1 MTSDNDQTGG
11 NKTTDITYPLP
22 GQGRYSG
29 ISEAL
34 VEDAA
39 IDLMKGLG
47 WRFEDPLMIAP
58 DGPQKLRVSNTEVI
72 LQDLLEAAARRLNPG
87 IPEDALRAALKQVQI
102 TETPS
107 LIEENRRIHRLLVDG
122 IDVEYRR
129 PDGSIKGDK
138 VRLIDFDAPENN
150 DFMVTNQ
157 FTVVEGGHNR
167 RPDVVAFVNGMPL
180 VVIELKNAA
189 SENATIEDAFHQL
202 QTYKAQIPSLF
213 RTNAAVIT
221 SDGLLARIGSL
232 SAGEDRFMPWRTVT
246 GAADDFTPE
255 GPKEMDT
262 LLRGVMQPERLF
274 QLVRDFTVFG
284 DRGDGVFKIIAGYHQ
299 FHGARKALAS
309 TIDAVS
315 TDGDR
320 KIGVIWH
327 TQGSGKSFLM
337 AFFAGLLVRAPE
349 LKNPTILVV
358 TDRNDLDD
366 QLYGTFSLCRDLI
379 RQTPEQ
385 IEDRDDLR
393 QRLNRQSGG
402 VIFSTLQKFSPMAGE
417 ENFPMFS
424 DRRNI
429 IVIADEAHRSQYGF
443 NAKLDSSTGA
453 RRYGYA
459 HYLRQAL
466 PNASFAG
473 FTGTPI
479 EAADVNTPAVFGD
492 YVDIYDISR
501 AVEDKATVPIYYES
515 RLARVELE
523 QEKLPEID
531 AAVDAL
537 FDDETLSEQERAKA
551 SWSSVERLVGAAP
564 RLDKVAEDIVA
575 HFEDRIEA
583 MAGKGMIVCMSRAI
597 CVDLY
602 NRIASLRPEW
612 HSEDDKEGAIKVVMT
627 GSASDPLDW
636 QQHIGSKMRRDLL
649 AKRARDPSDPLKLV
663 IVRDMWLTG
672 FDAPSMHTM
681 YIDKPMRG
689 HGLMQAIA
697 RVNRVFKD
705 KPGGLVVDY
714 IGIGQNL
721 KKALQNYTA
730 TDRDQT
736 GIDEEEAVATL
747 QELVERCRDFFSGF
761 DYRAGIVGAPQERL
775 QALAGA
781 IEWTLAKQKARADAV
796 TDEKAKKAELN
807 YYADLIANL
816 SKAFALA
823 SASDCAQSVKEEVGF
838 FQAVRAA
845 LSKASPKTG
854 MSKRAKEFAI
864 GQLISEAIAD
874 ASIIDVLEAA
884 GVKTP
889 EISVL
894 SDDFL
899 AEIQSMEHKNL
910 ALEALRKLLA
920 GEIKARQQRNVVE
933 AKAFSERLEAA
944 VARYHANAITSLEM
958 IQELI
963 DMANDL
969 KASVQRGEDLGLGEE
984 ELAFYDA
991 LSQNQSAVEVLGN
1004 EELRKIAH
1012 VLVEQLQKNVTVD
1025 WHLKESARAKLRVLV
1040 RRILK
1045 KYGYPPDLA
1054 PVAINTVLS
1063 QAETLLQWNR

>member
-1 MTSDNDQTGG
+1 MSFTED
-11 NKTTDITYPLP
+11 
-22 GQGRYSG
+22 
-29 ISEAL
+29 L
-34 VEDAA
+34 VEQAA
-39 IDLMKGLG
+39 LAILQELG
-47 WRFEDPLMIAP
+47 WRYEEPLAIAP
-58 DGPQKLRVSNTEVI
+58 DGPNRLRTSNGEVVLACL
-72 LQDLLEAAARRLNPG
+72 LQEAAKRLNPH
-87 IPEDALRAALKQVQI
+87 IPEETLLSSLKQIQV

-107 LIEENRRIHRLLVDG
+107 LMEENRRIHRMLVDG

-138 VRLIDFDAPENN
+138 VRLIDFANISNN
-150 DFMVTNQ
+150 DLMVTNQ
-157 FTVVEGGHNR
+157 FTVVENGHNR
-167 RPDVVAFVNGMPL
+167 RPDVVAFINGLPV

-189 SENATIEDAFHQL
+189 SENATITDAFNQL
-202 QTYKAQIPSLF
+202 QTYKQQIPSLF
-213 RTNAAVIT
+213 RTNAALIT
-221 SDGLLARIGSL
+221 SDGLLARVGSL
-232 SAGEDRFMPWRTVT
+232 NADEDRFMPWRTVT
-246 GAADDFTPE
+246 GAQDDFTPE
-255 GPKEMDT
+255 GPKEMET
-262 LLRGVMQPERLF
+262 LLRGLF
-274 QLVRDFTVFG
+274 QPGNLLQLIHDFTVFG
-284 DRGDGVFKIIAGYHQ
+284 DKGDGVFKIVAAYHQ

-309 TIDAVS
+309 AIRA
-315 TDGDR
+315 TDEEGSR
-320 KIGVIWH
+320 KVGVVWH

-337 AFFAGLLVRAPE
+337 AFFAGLLVRSPE

-366 QLYGTFSLCRDLI
+366 QLFGTFSLCRDLI

-385 IEDRDDLR
+385 IQDRDDLR
-393 QRLNRQSGG
+393 EKLDRQSGG
-402 VIFSTLQKFSPMAGE
+402 VIFSTLQKFSPKADE
-417 ENFPMFS
+417 ESFPCLS
-424 DRRNI
+424 DRKNI

-443 NAKLDSSTGA
+443 DVKLNRDTGT

-479 EAADVNTPAVFGD
+479 EAADVSTPAVFGE
-492 YVDIYDISR
+492 YVDVYDISR

-523 QEKLPEID
+523 SEKLPEID

-537 FDDETLSEQERAKA
+537 FDDETLSEQEKAK
-551 SWSSVERLVGAAP
+551 SNWSSVERLVGAPP
-564 RLDKVAEDIVA
+564 RLEKVAKDIIE
-575 HFEDRIEA
+575 HFEDRLEA
-583 MAGKGMIVCMSRAI
+583 MAGKGMVVCMSRAI
-597 CVDLY
+597 CVSLY
-602 NRIASLRPEW
+602 DKIVSLRPGW
-612 HSEDDKEGAIKVVMT
+612 HSEDEKQGTVKVVMT

-649 AKRARDPSDPLKLV
+649 AKRARDPEDPLKLV

-730 TDRDQT
+730 TDRDKT
-736 GIDEEEAVATL
+736 GIDEEEAVAAL
-747 QELVERCRDFFSGF
+747 QELVERAQDFFSGF
-761 DYRAGIVGAPQERL
+761 NYQPGITGTPQERL

-781 IEWTLAKQKARADAV
+781 IEWALQKQKERADAV
-796 TDEKAKKAELN
+796 KDEKAKKAELN
-807 YYADLIANL
+807 RYADLVANL

-823 SASDCAQSVKEEVGF
+823 SASDYAQSVKEEVGF
-838 FQAVRAA
+838 FQAVKAA
-845 LSKASPKTG
+845 LSKSSPKTG
-854 MSKRAKEFAI
+854 MSKRDKDFAI

-884 GVKTP
+884 GMKSP

-894 SDDFL
+894 SEDFL
-899 AEIQSMEHKNL
+899 SEIQSMEHKNL
-910 ALEALRKLLA
+910 ALEALRKLLS
-920 GEIKARQQRNVVE
+920 GEIKARQKRNVVE

-963 DMANDL
+963 DMAKDL
-969 KASVQRGEDLGLGEE
+969 KASVERGDDLGLGEE

-991 LSQNQSAVEVLGN
+991 LAQNQSAIDVLGS

-1063 QAETLLQWNR
+1063 QAETLLHWNAAQ

>member
-1 MTSDNDQTGG
+1 MSQ
-11 NKTTDITYPLP
+11 DIIYT
-22 GQGRYSG
+22 QQENTYSG
-29 ISEAL
+29 FSEAV

-39 IDLMKGLG
+39 TAILQELG
-47 WRFEDPLMIAP
+47 WRYEDPLDIGP
-58 DGPQKLRVSNTEVI
+58 DGPRRLRKAYGEVV
-72 LQDLLEAAARRLNPG
+72 LFDLLEDAARRFNPDL
-87 IPEDALRAALKQVQI
+87 PEEALKSALKQVQL

-107 LIEENRRIHRLLVDG
+107 LVEENRRIHRLLVDG

-129 PDGSIKGDK
+129 PDGTIKGDK
-138 VRLIDFDAPENN
+138 VHLIDFDTVANN
-150 DFMVTNQ
+150 DLMVTRQ

-167 RPDVVAFVNGMPL
+167 RPDMVAFVNGLPL

-189 SENATIEDAFHQL
+189 SANATIEDAFNQL
-202 QTYKAQIPSLF
+202 QTYKQQIPSLF
-213 RTNAAVIT
+213 RTNAALIT

-232 SAGEDRFMPWRTVT
+232 TAGEDRFMPWRTVT
-246 GAADDFTPE
+246 GAQDDFTPE
-255 GPKEMDT
+255 GPKEMET
-262 LLRGVMQPERLF
+262 LLRGVLQPERLL
-274 QLVRDFTVFG
+274 QLLRDFTVFG
-284 DRGDGVFKIIAGYHQ
+284 DKGDGIFKIIGGYHQ
-299 FHGARKALAS
+299 FHGARKALSSA
-309 TIDAVS
+309 IDAVS
-315 TDGDR
+315 QDGDR
-320 KIGVIWH
+320 KVGVIWH

-349 LKNPTILVV
+349 LENPTILVV

-385 IEDRDDLR
+385 IEDREDLR
-393 QRLNRQSGG
+393 QKLDRQSGG
-402 VIFSTLQKFSPMAGE
+402 VIFSTLQKFSPKEGE
-417 ENFPMFS
+417 ENFPMLS

-443 NAKLDSSTGA
+443 DAKLDGTTGA

-479 EAADVNTPAVFGD
+479 EAADVNTPAVFGE

-501 AVEDKATVPIYYES
+501 AVQDKATVPIYYES

-537 FDDETLSEQERAKA
+537 FDDETLSEQEKAKA
-551 SWSSVERLVGAAP
+551 SWTSVERLVGAPP
-564 RLDKVAEDIVA
+564 RLEKVAQDIVS
-575 HFEDRIEA
+575 HFANRLEG
-583 MAGKGMIVCMSRAI
+583 MAGEGKGMIVCMSRAI

-602 NRIASLRPEW
+602 NRIVALRPEW
-612 HSEDDKEGAIKVVMT
+612 HSEDDKQGVVKIVMT
-627 GSASDPLDW
+627 GSASDPLEW

-649 AKRARDPSDPLKLV
+649 AKRARDPEDPLKLV

-705 KPGGLVVDY
+705 KPGGLIVDY

-730 TDRDQT
+730 SDRGQT
-736 GIDEEEAVATL
+736 GIDEEEAVAAL
-747 QELVERCRDFFSGF
+747 QELVERCRDFFSGY
-761 DYRAGIVGAPQERL
+761 DYRPGVEGSAQERL
-775 QALAGA
+775 QALVGA
-781 IEWTLAKQKARADAV
+781 IEWALEKQKAAADQAV
-796 TDEKAKKAELN
+796 DETSKKSALS

-823 SASDCAQSVKEEVGF
+823 AASQTAQSVKEEVGF
-838 FQAVRAA
+838 FQAVQAA
-845 LSKASPKTG
+845 LSKTSPKDG
-854 MSKRAKEFAI
+854 ISRREKEFAV
-864 GQLISEAIAD
+864 GQLISDAIAD
-874 ASIIDVLEAA
+874 ANIIDVLAAA
-884 GVKTP
+884 GMKTP

-894 SDDFL
+894 SEEFL
-899 AEIQSMEHKNL
+899 AEIQSMKHKNL
-910 ALEALRKLLA
+910 ALEALKKLLA
-920 GEIKARQQRNVVE
+920 GEITARSKRNVVE
-933 AKAFSERLEAA
+933 AKAFSERLQEA

-963 DMANDL
+963 DMARDL
-969 KASVQRGEDLGLGEE
+969 KRSVERGDDLGLSQE

-991 LSQNQSAVEVLGN
+991 LAQNQSAVEMMGN

-1012 VLVEQLQKNVTVD
+1012 VLVEQLQQNVTVD
-1025 WHLKESARAKLRVLV
+1025 WHLKESARAKLRIDGHWSEIGRIAVLFQ
-1040 RRILK
+1040 
-1045 KYGYPPDLA
+1045 
-1054 PVAINTVLS
+1054 NTS
-1063 QAETLLQWNR
+1063 DQ

>member
-1 MTSDNDQTGG
+1 MSFTED
-11 NKTTDITYPLP
+11 
-22 GQGRYSG
+22 
-29 ISEAL
+29 L
-34 VEDAA
+34 VEQVALSILQD
-39 IDLMKGLG
+39 LG
-47 WRFEDPLMIAP
+47 WRYEDSISIAP
-58 DGPQKLRVSNTEVI
+58 DGPNKRRVSNGDVV
-72 LQDLLEAAARRLNPG
+72 LGGLLEDAARRLNPD
-87 IPEDALRAALKQVQI
+87 IPDEALQNALRQVQI
-102 TETPS
+102 SETPS

-138 VRLIDFDAPENN
+138 VRLIDLANSANN

-157 FTVVEGGHNR
+157 FTVVEGGYNR
-167 RPDVVAFVNGMPL
+167 RPDVVAFVNGLPL

-189 SENATIEDAFHQL
+189 SENASITDAYHQL
-202 QTYKAQIPSLF
+202 QTYKSQIPSLF
-213 RTNAAVIT
+213 RANAALIT

-246 GAADDFTPE
+246 GAQDDFTPE

-262 LLRGVMQPERLF
+262 LLRGGLQPERLL

-284 DRGDGVFKIIAGYHQ
+284 DKGDGVFKIIGGYHQ

-309 TIDAVS
+309 AIDAVS
-315 TDGDR
+315 MDGDR
-320 KIGVIWH
+320 KVGVIWH

-349 LKNPTILVV
+349 LQNPTILVV

-385 IEDRDDLR
+385 IEDREDLR
-393 QRLNRQSGG
+393 QKLDRQSGG

-417 ENFPMFS
+417 EDFPKLS
-424 DRRNI
+424 ERRNI

-443 NAKLDSSTGA
+443 DAKLNTATGA

-479 EAADVNTPAVFGD
+479 EATDVNTPAVFGE

-501 AVEDKATVPIYYES
+501 AVEDKATVPIFYES

-523 QEKLPEID
+523 QDKLPEID

-537 FDDETLSEQERAKA
+537 FDDETLLEQEKAK
-551 SWSSVERLVGAAP
+551 SNWSSVERLVGAPP
-564 RLDKVAEDIVA
+564 RLEKVAQDIVK
-575 HFEDRIEA
+575 HFEDRVEG

-602 NRIASLRPEW
+602 DRITALRPGW
-612 HSEDDKEGAIKVVMT
+612 HSDDDKEGAVKIVMT

-636 QQHIGSKMRRDLL
+636 QPHIGSKARRDLL
-649 AKRARDPSDPLKLV
+649 AKRARDPDDPLRLV

-747 QELVERCRDFFSGF
+747 QELVERCQDFFCGF
-761 DYRAGIVGAPQERL
+761 NYQAGIEGEPQERL

-781 IEWTLAKQKARADAV
+781 IEWALEKQKACSDKA
-796 TDEKAKKAELN
+796 TDDKEKKVELN
-807 YYADLIANL
+807 YYADLVANL

-823 SASDCAQSVKEEVGF
+823 SASDYAQRVKEEVGF

-845 LSKASPKTG
+845 LSKSSPKTA
-854 MSKRAKEFAI
+854 MSKREKEFAI
-864 GQLISEAIAD
+864 GQLISDAIAD
-874 ASIIDVLEAA
+874 ASIIDVLAAA
-884 GVKTP
+884 GIKTP

-894 SDDFL
+894 SEEFL
-899 AEIQSMEHKNL
+899 AEIQNMEHKNL
-910 ALEALRKLLA
+910 ALEALKKLLS

-933 AKAFSERLEAA
+933 AKAFSERLQAA

-963 DMANDL
+963 DMAKDM
-969 KASVQRGEDLGLGEE
+969 KASADRGDDLGLNEE

-991 LSQNQSAVEVLGN
+991 LAQNQSALEVLGN
-1004 EELRKIAH
+1004 DELRQIAH

-1025 WHLKESARAKLRVLV
+1025 WQRKESARAKLRVLV

-1054 PVAINTVLS
+1054 PAAISLVLS
-1063 QAETLLQWNR
+1063 QAETLLSWQAPQ

>member
-1 MTSDNDQTGG
+1 MSINED
-11 NKTTDITYPLP
+11 
-22 GQGRYSG
+22 
-29 ISEAL
+29 L
-34 VEDAA
+34 VEQATLGILRD
-39 IDLMKGLG
+39 IG
-47 WRFEDPLMIAP
+47 WRYEDPVSIAP
-58 DGPQKLRVSNTEVI
+58 DGPNKQRVSNADMVLSGI
-72 LQDLLEAAARRLNPG
+72 LEEAARRLNPV
-87 IPEDALRAALKQVQI
+87 IPEEALQNALRQIQV

-138 VRLIDFDAPENN
+138 VRLIDFSNPASN
-150 DFMVTNQ
+150 DLMVTNQ
-157 FTVVEGGHNR
+157 FTVVESGHNR
-167 RPDVVAFVNGMPL
+167 RPDVVAFVNGLPL

-189 SENATIEDAFHQL
+189 SENATIGDAFNQL

-213 RTNAAVIT
+213 RTNAALIT
-221 SDGLLARIGSL
+221 SDGLQARIGSL

-246 GAADDFTPE
+246 GARGDFTPE
-255 GPKEMDT
+255 GPKEMET
-262 LLRGVMQPERLF
+262 LIRGVMQPERLL

-284 DRGDGVFKIIAGYHQ
+284 DKGDGLFKIIAGYHQ

-309 TIDAVS
+309 AVEAIS
-315 TDGDR
+315 EEGDR
-320 KIGVIWH
+320 KVGVIWH

-337 AFFAGLLVRAPE
+337 AFFAGLLARAPE
-349 LKNPTILVV
+349 LKNPTVLVV

-366 QLYGTFSLCRDLI
+366 QLFGTFSLCRDLI

-385 IEDRDDLR
+385 VADRDDLR
-393 QRLNRQSGG
+393 EKLDRQSGG
-402 VIFSTLQKFSPMAGE
+402 VIFSTLQKFSPMPGE
-417 ENFPMFS
+417 EEFPKLS

-443 NAKLDSSTGA
+443 DAKLDHSTGA

-466 PNASFAG
+466 PKASFAG

-479 EAADVNTPAVFGD
+479 EAADVNTPAVFGE

-537 FDDETLSEQERAKA
+537 FDDETISEQEKAK
-551 SWSSVERLVGAAP
+551 SNWSSVERLVGAPP
-564 RLDKVAEDIVA
+564 RLDKIAQDIVS
-575 HFEDRIEA
+575 HFEDRMEA
-583 MAGKGMIVCMSRAI
+583 MDGKGMIVCMSRAI

-602 NRIASLRPEW
+602 GRITALRPDW

-627 GSASDPLDW
+627 GSASDLLDW
-636 QQHIGSKMRRDLL
+636 QQHIGSKSRRDLL
-649 AKRARDPSDPLKLV
+649 AKRARDSEDPLKLV

-721 KKALQNYTA
+721 KNALQSYTA

-747 QELVERCRDFFSGF
+747 QELVERCQDFFSGF
-761 DYRAGIVGAPQERL
+761 DYRLGIEGKPQERL

-781 IEWTLAKQKARADAV
+781 IEWALEKQKARADQAS
-796 TDEKAKKAELN
+796 DEKVKKAELN
-807 YYADLIANL
+807 YYADLVANL

-823 SASDCAQSVKEEVGF
+823 SASDYAQSVKEEVGF

-845 LSKASPKTG
+845 LAKSSPNTG
-854 MSKRAKEFAI
+854 MNKRQKEFAI
-864 GQLISEAIAD
+864 GQLISDAIAD
-874 ASIIDVLEAA
+874 ASIIDVLAA
-884 GVKTP
+884 VGLKTP
-889 EISVL
+889 EFSVL
-894 SDDFL
+894 SEEFL
-899 AEIQSMEHKNL
+899 AEIQTMAHKNL

-933 AKAFSERLEAA
+933 AKAFSERLQEA

-963 DMANDL
+963 DMAKDL
-969 KASVQRGEDLGLGEE
+969 NASAQRGDDLGLDEE

-991 LSQNQSAVEVLGN
+991 LAQNQSAMDVLGN
-1004 EELRKIAH
+1004 DELRKIAN

-1025 WHLKESARAKLRVLV
+1025 WQRKESARAKLRVLV

-1054 PVAINTVLS
+1054 PAAINLVLS
-1063 QAETLLQWNR
+1063 QAEALLRWKAPL

>member
-1 MTSDNDQTGG
+1 MSINED
-11 NKTTDITYPLP
+11 
-22 GQGRYSG
+22 
-29 ISEAL
+29 L
-34 VEDAA
+34 VEQVVLA
-39 IDLMKGLG
+39 LMQELG
-47 WRFEDPLMIAP
+47 WRYEDPLAIAP
-58 DGPQKLRVSNTEVI
+58 DGPQKRRGAYGEVVLGG
-72 LQDLLEAAARRLNPG
+72 LQKDAARRLNPD
-87 IPEDALRAALKQVQI
+87 IPEEALQSALRQVQVS
-102 TETPS
+102 ETPS

-138 VRLIDFDAPENN
+138 VRLLDFVDPANN
-150 DFMVTNQ
+150 DLMVTNQ
-157 FTVVEGGHNR
+157 FTVVESGHNR
-167 RPDVVAFVNGMPL
+167 RPDVVAFVNGLPL

-189 SENATIEDAFHQL
+189 SENATIEDAYNQL
-202 QTYKAQIPSLF
+202 QTYKQQIPSLF
-213 RTNAAVIT
+213 RTNAALIT

-246 GAADDFTPE
+246 GAQDDFTPE
-255 GPKEMDT
+255 GPKEMET
-262 LLRGVMQPERLF
+262 LLRGVMEPERLL

-284 DRGDGVFKIIAGYHQ
+284 DKGDGVFKIIGGYHQ
-299 FHGARKALAS
+299 FHGARKALTSA
-309 TIDAVS
+309 IDAVS

-320 KIGVIWH
+320 KVGVIWH

-349 LKNPTILVV
+349 LQNPTILIV

-385 IEDRDDLR
+385 IEDREDLR
-393 QRLNRQSGG
+393 QKLNRQSGG
-402 VIFSTLQKFSPMAGE
+402 VVFSTLQKFSPIAGE
-417 ENFPMFS
+417 EDFPMLS
-424 DRRNI
+424 ERRNV
-429 IVIADEAHRSQYGF
+429 IVLADEAHRSQYGF
-443 NAKLDSSTGA
+443 DVKLDRTTGA

-479 EAADVNTPAVFGD
+479 EAADVNTPAVFGE
-492 YVDIYDISR
+492 YVDVYDISR

-537 FDDETLSEQERAKA
+537 FDDETLSEQEKAK
-551 SWSSVERLVGAAP
+551 SNWSSVERLVGAPP
-564 RLDKVAEDIVA
+564 RLEKVAQDIVT
-575 HFEDRIEA
+575 HFEDRMEA

-602 NRIASLRPEW
+602 SQITALRPEW
-612 HSEDDKEGAIKVVMT
+612 HSDDDKEGVVKVIMT
-627 GSASDPLDW
+627 GSASDPLVW
-636 QQHIGSKMRRDLL
+636 QQHIGSKMRRDML
-649 AKRARDPSDPLKLV
+649 AKRARAPDDPLKLV

-721 KKALQNYTA
+721 KTALQNYTA

-747 QELVERCRDFFSGF
+747 QELVERCQNFFSGF
-761 DYRAGIVGAPQERL
+761 NYQPGITGVPQERL
-775 QALAGA
+775 KALAGA
-781 IEWTLAKQKARADAV
+781 IEWALMKQKSRADKA
-796 TDEKAKKAELN
+796 TDDKAKKVELN
-807 YYADLIANL
+807 YYADLVTNL

-823 SASDCAQSVKEEVGF
+823 SASDYAQSIKEEVGF

-845 LSKASPKTG
+845 LSKSSPKTG
-854 MSKRAKEFAI
+854 ISKRDKEFAI
-864 GQLISEAIAD
+864 GQLISDAIAD
-874 ASIIDVLEAA
+874 ASIIDVLAAA
-884 GVKTP
+884 GMKTP

-894 SDDFL
+894 SEEFL
-899 AEIQSMEHKNL
+899 AEIQDMEHKNL

-920 GEIKARQQRNVVE
+920 GEIKARGQRNVVE

-963 DMANDL
+963 DMAKDL
-969 KASVQRGEDLGLGEE
+969 KVSVQRGDDLGLGEE

-991 LSQNQSAVEVLGN
+991 LAQNQSAVEMMGN
-1004 EELRKIAH
+1004 EDLRKIAH

-1063 QAETLLQWNR
+1063 QAETLLRWQN

>member
-1 MTSDNDQTGG
+1 MSFTED
-11 NKTTDITYPLP
+11 
-22 GQGRYSG
+22 
-29 ISEAL
+29 L
-34 VEDAA
+34 VEQVALG
-39 IDLMKGLG
+39 ILQELG
-47 WRFEDPLMIAP
+47 WRYEDPVSIAP
-58 DGPQKLRVSNTEVI
+58 DGPRSRRVSHGDVV
-72 LQDLLEAAARRLNPG
+72 LPGLLEEAAKRLNPG
-87 IPEDALRAALKQVQI
+87 IPEEVLHAALKQVQI
-102 TETPS
+102 SETPS

-138 VRLIDFDAPENN
+138 VRLIDFATPANN

-157 FTVVEGGHNR
+157 FTVVEAGHNR
-167 RPDVVAFVNGMPL
+167 RPDVVAFVNGLPL
-180 VVIELKNAA
+180 VVIELKNPA
-189 SENATIEDAFHQL
+189 SETATIEDAFNQL
-202 QTYKAQIPSLF
+202 QTYKAQIPALF
-213 RTNAAVIT
+213 RTNAALIT
-221 SDGLLARIGSL
+221 SDGLFARVGSL
-232 SAGEDRFMPWRTVT
+232 SARADRFMPWRTVT
-246 GAADDFTPE
+246 GAPGDFTPE
-255 GPKEMDT
+255 GPREMDT
-262 LLRGVMQPERLF
+262 LLRGILQPEHLL
-274 QLVRDFTVFG
+274 QVMRDFTVFG
-284 DRGDGVFKIIAGYHQ
+284 DQGDGVFKILGGYHQ
-299 FHGARKALAS
+299 FHGARKALLRA
-309 TIDAVS
+309 IDAVKVG
-315 TDGDR
+315 GDR
-320 KIGVIWH
+320 KVGVIWH

-349 LKNPTILVV
+349 LQNPTILVV

-366 QLYGTFSLCRDLI
+366 QLYSTFSLCRDLI

-385 IEDRDDLR
+385 IEDREALR
-393 QRLNRQSGG
+393 QKLDRRSGG
-402 VIFSTLQKFSPMAGE
+402 VIFSTLQKFSPIFAE
-417 ENFPMFS
+417 ADFPMLS

-443 NAKLDSSTGA
+443 NSKLDYKTGE

-479 EAADVNTPAVFGD
+479 ESADTNTPAVFGKYID
-492 YVDIYDISR
+492 VYDISR
-501 AVEDKATVPIYYES
+501 AVEDKATVPIFYES

-537 FDDETLSEQERAKA
+537 FDDETLLEKEKVKSE
-551 SWSSVERLVGAAP
+551 WSRVERLVGAPP
-564 RLDKVAEDIVA
+564 RLEKVAQDLVT
-575 HFEDRIEA
+575 HFEARVEA
-583 MAGKGMIVCMSRAI
+583 LAGKGMIVCMSRAI

-602 NRIASLRPEW
+602 NRITQLRPEW
-612 HSEDDKEGAIKVVMT
+612 HSEDDKEGVVKVVMT
-627 GSASDPLDW
+627 GSASDPLEW
-636 QQHIGSKMRRDLL
+636 QQHIGTKMRRDFL
-649 AKRARDPSDPLKLV
+649 AKRARDPDDPLKLV

-721 KKALQNYTA
+721 KKALQDYAA
-730 TDRDQT
+730 TDRSQT
-736 GIDEEEAVATL
+736 AIDEEEAVATL
-747 QELVERCRDFFSGF
+747 QELVERCQDFFEGY
-761 DYRAGIVGAPQERL
+761 DYRAGIEGTPHECL

-781 IEWTLAKQKARADAV
+781 IDLVLRKQKAQADKV
-796 TDEKAKKAELN
+796 RDEKAKKAELN
-807 YYADLIANL
+807 YYADLVANL

-823 SASDCAQSVKEEVGF
+823 SASGYAQSIKEEVGF

-845 LSKASPKTG
+845 LSKPSAKTG
-854 MSKRAKEFAI
+854 LSLREKEFAI
-864 GQLISEAIAD
+864 GQLISDAIAD
-874 ASIIDVLEAA
+874 ASIIDILAAA
-884 GVKTP
+884 GMKTP

-894 SDDFL
+894 SDEFL
-899 AEIQSMEHKNL
+899 AEIQGMEHKNL
-910 ALEALRKLLA
+910 ALEALKKLLS
-920 GEIKARQQRNVVE
+920 GEIKARGQRNVVE

-963 DMANDL
+963 DMAKEL
-969 KASVQRGEDLGLGEE
+969 QASVHRGDDLGLSQE

-991 LSQNQSAVEVLGN
+991 LSQNQSAVEALGN

-1012 VLVEQLQKNVTVD
+1012 VLVEQLQQNVTVD
-1025 WHLKESARAKLRVLV
+1025 WHLKEAARARMRVLV

-1045 KYGYPPDLA
+1045 KFGYPPDLA
-1054 PVAINTVLS
+1054 PVAITTVLS
-1063 QAETLLQWNR
+1063 QAEALLKWNSQ

>member
-1 MTSDNDQTGG
+1 MVRGG
-11 NKTTDITYPLP
+11 RLSFNED
-22 GQGRYSG
+22 
-29 ISEAL
+29 L
-34 VEDAA
+34 VEQAA
-39 IDLMKGLG
+39 LSILRGLG
-47 WRFEDPLMIAP
+47 WRYEDPVSIAP
-58 DGPQKLRVSNTEVI
+58 DGPDSRRVSNTVT
-72 LQDLLEAAARRLNPG
+72 LLSGLLEEAARRLNPG
-87 IPEDALRAALKQVQI
+87 IPNDALQTALKQVQI
-102 TETPS
+102 TEVPS
-107 LIEENRRIHRLLVDG
+107 LIEENRRIHKLLVDG

-138 VRLIDFDAPENN
+138 VRLVDFANPANN

-167 RPDVVAFVNGMPL
+167 RPDVVAFVNGLPM

-189 SENATIEDAFHQL
+189 SQNATIEGAYNQL

-213 RTNAAVIT
+213 RTNAALIT
-221 SDGLLARIGSL
+221 SDGLFARVGSL

-246 GAADDFTPE
+246 GARDDFTPE
-255 GPKEMDT
+255 GPKEMET
-262 LLRGVMQPERLF
+262 LLRGLMQPENLL

-284 DRGDGVFKIIAGYHQ
+284 DKGDGVFKIIGGYHQ

-309 TIDAVS
+309 AVHAVAV
-315 TDGDR
+315 DGDR
-320 KIGVIWH
+320 KVGVIWH

-337 AFFAGLLVRAPE
+337 AFLAGLLVRSPE
-349 LKNPTILVV
+349 LQNPTILVV

-366 QLYGTFSLCRDLI
+366 QLYGTFSMCRDLI

-393 QRLNRQSGG
+393 LKLDRKSGG
-402 VIFSTLQKFSPMAGE
+402 VLFSTLQKFSPMAGE
-417 ENFPMFS
+417 EDFPMLS

-443 NAKLDSSTGA
+443 DAKLDRATGA

-479 EAADVNTPAVFGD
+479 EAADVNTPAVFGG
-492 YVDIYDISR
+492 YVDVYDISR

-537 FDDETLSEQERAKA
+537 FDDETLSEREKAKS
-551 SWSSVERLVGAAP
+551 SWSSVERLVGAP
-564 RLDKVAEDIVA
+564 QRLEKVSEDIVT
-575 HFEDRIEA
+575 HFEHRLEA

-602 NRIASLRPEW
+602 SRIVALRPDW
-612 HSEDDKEGAIKVVMT
+612 HSEDDKEGVVKVVMT
-627 GSASDPLDW
+627 GSASDPVEW

-649 AKRARDPSDPLKLV
+649 AKRARDPDDPLKLV

-681 YIDKPMRG
+681 YVDKPMRG

-747 QELVERCRDFFSGF
+747 QELVERCQDFYAGF
-761 DYRAGIVGAPQERL
+761 DYRAGIEGAPQERL

-781 IEWTLAKQKARADAV
+781 IEWALERQKGRADKAS
-796 TDEKAKKAELN
+796 DEKAKKAELN
-807 YYADLIANL
+807 YYADLVANL

-823 SASDCAQSVKEEVGF
+823 SASDYAQTSKEEIGF

-845 LSKASPKTG
+845 LSKTSPKTG
-854 MSKRAKEFAI
+854 TSTREKEFAI
-864 GQLISEAIAD
+864 GQLLSDAIAD
-874 ASIIDVLEAA
+874 ASIIDVLAAA
-884 GVKTP
+884 GLKSP

-894 SDDFL
+894 SEEFL
-899 AEIQSMEHKNL
+899 AEIQNMEQKNL
-910 ALEALRKLLA
+910 ALDALRKLLA

-963 DMANDL
+963 DMAKDL
-969 KASVQRGEDLGLGEE
+969 KASIQRGDDLGLGEE

-991 LSQNQSAVEVLGN
+991 LAQNQSAVEVLGD

-1054 PVAINTVLS
+1054 PVAINTVLG
-1063 QAETLLQWNR
+1063 QAEALLRWNAAN

>member
-1 MTSDNDQTGG
+1 MS
-11 NKTTDITYPLP
+11 
-22 GQGRYSG
+22 
-29 ISEAL
+29 ISEDV
-34 VEDAA
+34 VEQAVLS
-39 IDLMKGLG
+39 ILQELG
-47 WRFEDPLMIAP
+47 WRYADPVDISP
-58 DGPQKLRVSNTEVI
+58 DGRNKLRTSNGEVV
-72 LQDLLEAAARRLNPG
+72 LLELLSEAAHRLNPN
-87 IPEDALRAALKQVQI
+87 IPDEALQAAIKQVQLS
-102 TETPS
+102 ETPS

-138 VRLIDFDAPENN
+138 VRLIDFANPTNN
-150 DFMVTNQ
+150 DLMVTNQ
-157 FTVVEGGHNR
+157 FIVVESGHNR
-167 RPDVVAFVNGMPL
+167 RPDVVAFVNGLPL

-189 SENATIEDAFHQL
+189 SENATIEDAYNQL
-202 QTYKAQIPSLF
+202 QTYKKQIPSLF
-213 RTNAAVIT
+213 RTNAALIT
-221 SDGLLARIGSL
+221 SDGLLARVGSL

-246 GAADDFTPE
+246 GAQDDFTPE
-255 GPKEMDT
+255 GPKEMET
-262 LLRGVMQPERLF
+262 LIRGLMQPDRLL
-274 QLVRDFTVFG
+274 QLIRDFTVFG
-284 DRGDGVFKIIAGYHQ
+284 DKGDGVFKIIAGYHQ
-299 FHGARKALAS
+299 FHGARKALVSAV
-309 TIDAVS
+309 DAVS
-315 TDGDR
+315 ADGDR
-320 KIGVIWH
+320 KVGVIWH

-349 LKNPTILVV
+349 LQNPTILVV

-366 QLYGTFSLCRDLI
+366 QLYGTFSLCRDLV

-385 IEDRDDLR
+385 IEDREDLR
-393 QRLNRQSGG
+393 EKLDRQSGG
-402 VIFSTLQKFSPMAGE
+402 VIFSTLQKFSPVGDE
-417 ENFPMFS
+417 EDFPMLS

-443 NAKLDSSTGA
+443 DAKLDRSTGA

-479 EAADVNTPAVFGD
+479 EAADVNTPAVFGQ
-492 YVDIYDISR
+492 YVDVYDISR

-523 QEKLPEID
+523 QDKLPEID
-531 AAVDAL
+531 AAVDEL
-537 FDDETLSEQERAKA
+537 FDDETLSEREKAKS
-551 SWSSVERLVGAAP
+551 SWSSVERLVGAP
-564 RLDKVAEDIVA
+564 KRLDKVAQDIVT
-575 HFEDRIEA
+575 HFEDRLEA
-583 MAGKGMIVCMSRAI
+583 MAGKGMIVGMSRAI

-602 NRIASLRPEW
+602 SHITALRPNW
-612 HSEDDKEGAIKVVMT
+612 HSEDDKEGAVKVVMT

-649 AKRARDPSDPLKLV
+649 AKRARDPNDPLKLV

-681 YIDKPMRG
+681 YIDKPM
-689 HGLMQAIA
+689 
-697 RVNRVFKD
+697 
-705 KPGGLVVDY
+705 
-714 IGIGQNL
+714 
-721 KKALQNYTA
+721 LQNYTA

-736 GIDEEEAVATL
+736 GIDEEEAVAAL
-747 QELVERCRDFFSGF
+747 QELVERCQDFFAGF
-761 DYRAGIVGAPQERL
+761 DYRTGIEGEPKERL
-775 QALAGA
+775 QTLAGA
-781 IEWTLAKQKARADAV
+781 IEWALERQKARADN
-796 TDEKAKKAELN
+796 TSDEKAKKAELN
-807 YYADLIANL
+807 YYADLVANL

-823 SASDCAQSVKEEVGF
+823 SASDYAQSVKEEVGF

-845 LSKASPKTG
+845 LSKSSPKTG
-854 MSKRAKEFAI
+854 MSKRDKEFAI
-864 GQLISEAIAD
+864 GQLISDAIAD
-874 ASIIDVLEAA
+874 ASIVDVLAAA
-884 GVKTP
+884 GMRTP

-894 SDDFL
+894 SEEFL

-910 ALEALRKLLA
+910 ALEALKKLLA
-920 GEIKARQQRNVVE
+920 GEIRAREHKNVVE

-963 DMANDL
+963 DMAKDL
-969 KASVQRGEDLGLGEE
+969 QASVRRGDDLGLAEE

-991 LSQNQSAVEVLGN
+991 LSQNQSAVDVLGN

-1054 PVAINTVLS
+1054 PVAISTVLS
-1063 QAETLLQWNR
+1063 QAETLLKWGSNPNRTRDGDAIIQR

>member
-1 MTSDNDQTGG
+1 MSFTED
-11 NKTTDITYPLP
+11 
-22 GQGRYSG
+22 
-29 ISEAL
+29 L
-34 VEDAA
+34 VEQAA
-39 IDLMKGLG
+39 LTILQDLG
-47 WRFEDPLMIAP
+47 WRYEDPVSIAP
-58 DGPQKLRVSNTEVI
+58 DGPERRRVSNGDVVLPGPLE
-72 LQDLLEAAARRLNPG
+72 EAAKRLNPG
-87 IPEDALRAALKQVQI
+87 IPEEALQAALKQLQI

-138 VRLIDFDAPENN
+138 VRLIDFANPANN
-150 DFMVTNQ
+150 DLMVTNQ
-157 FTVVEGGHNR
+157 FTVVESGINR
-167 RPDVVAFVNGMPL
+167 RPDVVAFVNGLPL

-189 SENATIEDAFHQL
+189 SENATIEDAFNQL

-213 RTNAAVIT
+213 RTNAALIT
-221 SDGLLARIGSL
+221 SDGLLARVGSL
-232 SAGEDRFMPWRTVT
+232 SADEDRFMPWRSVT
-246 GAADDFTPE
+246 GARDDFTPK
-255 GPKEMDT
+255 GPNEMDT
-262 LLRGVMQPERLF
+262 LIRGLLLPENLL

-284 DRGDGVFKIIAGYHQ
+284 DKGDGIFKIIAGYHQ
-299 FHGARKALAS
+299 FHGARKALVSAV
-309 TIDAVS
+309 DAIGEG
-315 TDGDR
+315 GDR
-320 KIGVIWH
+320 KVGVIWH

-337 AFFAGLLVRAPE
+337 AFFAGLLVRSPE
-349 LKNPTILVV
+349 LRNPTILVV
-358 TDRNDLDD
+358 TDRNDLDE
-366 QLYGTFSLCRDLI
+366 QLYGTFALCRDLI

-385 IEDRDDLR
+385 IEDREDLR
-393 QRLNRQSGG
+393 QKLDRQSGG
-402 VIFSTLQKFSPMAGE
+402 VIFSTLQKFSTLAGE
-417 ENFPMFS
+417 EDFPMLS

-443 NAKLDSSTGA
+443 NAKLDRRTGE

-479 EAADVNTPAVFGD
+479 EAADVNTPAVFGE
-492 YVDIYDISR
+492 YVDVYDISR

-537 FDDETLSEQERAKA
+537 FDDETLSEQEKAK
-551 SWSSVERLVGAAP
+551 SNWSSVERLVGAPP
-564 RLDKVAEDIVA
+564 RLEKVAQDIVS
-575 HFEDRIEA
+575 HFEDRLEA
-583 MAGKGMIVCMSRAI
+583 IAGKGMIVCMSRAI
-597 CVDLY
+597 CVDMYSRLVE
-602 NRIASLRPEW
+602 LRPDW
-612 HSEDDKEGAIKVVMT
+612 HSEDDKHGAIKVVMT
-627 GSASDPLDW
+627 GSASDPLEW

-649 AKRARDPSDPLKLV
+649 AKRARDPEDPLKLV

-681 YIDKPMRG
+681 YVDKPMRG

-721 KKALQNYTA
+721 KKALQNYTS

-747 QELVERCRDFFSGF
+747 QELVERCQSFFSGHNYCLGM
-761 DYRAGIVGAPQERL
+761 DGTPQERL

-781 IEWTLAKQKARADAV
+781 IEWTLDKQKAQADKAG
-796 TDEKAKKAELN
+796 DEKTKKTELI
-807 YYADLIANL
+807 YYANLVANL
-816 SKAFALA
+816 SKSFALA
-823 SASDCAQSVKEEVGF
+823 SASDYAQSVKEEVGF

-845 LSKASPKTG
+845 LSKTSPKVG
-854 MSKRAKEFAI
+854 LSKREKEFAI
-864 GQLISEAIAD
+864 GQLISDAIAD
-874 ASIIDVLEAA
+874 ASIIDVLAAA
-884 GVKTP
+884 GMKAP
-889 EISVL
+889 EVSVL
-894 SDDFL
+894 SEEFL
-899 AEIQSMEHKNL
+899 AEIQNMEHKNL

-963 DMANDL
+963 DMAKDL
-969 KASVQRGEDLGLGEE
+969 QASVQRGDDLGLGEE

-991 LSQNQSAVEVLGN
+991 LSENQSAVEMLGN
-1004 EELRKIAH
+1004 DELRKIAH

-1025 WHLKESARAKLRVLV
+1025 WHLKESARAKLRILV

-1063 QAETLLQWNR
+1063 QAETLLRWSK

>member
-1 MTSDNDQTGG
+1 MSFTED
-11 NKTTDITYPLP
+11 
-22 GQGRYSG
+22 
-29 ISEAL
+29 L
-34 VEDAA
+34 VEQVALGTLQE
-39 IDLMKGLG
+39 IG
-47 WRFEDPLMIAP
+47 WRYEDQVLIAP
-58 DGPQKLRVSNTEVI
+58 DGPEKRRVSNGDVV
-72 LQDLLEAAARRLNPG
+72 LDGLLEEAARRLNPG
-87 IPEDALRAALKQVQI
+87 IPDEALENALRQVQI
-102 TETPS
+102 NETPS

-138 VRLIDFDAPENN
+138 VRLIDFANSANN

-157 FTVVEGGHNR
+157 FTVVESGHNR
-167 RPDVVAFVNGMPL
+167 RPDVVAFVNGLPL

-189 SENATIEDAFHQL
+189 SENATIEDAFNQL

-213 RTNAAVIT
+213 RTNAALIT
-221 SDGLLARIGSL
+221 SDGLMARIGSL

-246 GAADDFTPE
+246 GSKDDFTPE

-262 LLRGVMQPERLF
+262 LLRGVMQPKRLL

-284 DRGDGVFKIIAGYHQ
+284 DKGEGIFKIIGGYHQ

-309 TIDAVS
+309 AVDAVS
-315 TDGDR
+315 AEGDR

-337 AFFAGLLVRAPE
+337 AFFAGLLVRAPA
-349 LKNPTILVV
+349 LQNPTILVV

-366 QLYGTFSLCRDLI
+366 QLFGTFSLCRDLI

-385 IEDRDDLR
+385 IEDREDLR
-393 QRLNRQSGG
+393 EKLNRQSGG
-402 VIFSTLQKFSPMAGE
+402 VIFSTLQKFSPMKGE
-417 ENFPMFS
+417 EDFPMLS

-443 NAKLDSSTGA
+443 DAKLDRETGA

-479 EAADVNTPAVFGD
+479 EAADVNTPAVFGE

-537 FDDETLSEQERAKA
+537 FDDESLSEQEKAKS
-551 SWSSVERLVGAAP
+551 SWTTVERLVGAPP
-564 RLDKVAEDIVA
+564 RLEKVAQDIVS
-575 HFEDRIEA
+575 HFEDRVEA

-602 NRIASLRPEW
+602 KRITNLRPDW
-612 HSEDDKEGAIKVVMT
+612 HSGDDKEGVIKVVMT

-636 QQHIGSKMRRDLL
+636 QPHIGSKTRRDLL
-649 AKRARDPSDPLKLV
+649 AKRARDPADPLKLV

-721 KKALQNYTA
+721 RKALQNYTA

-736 GIDEEEAVATL
+736 GIDEDEAVAAL
-747 QELVERCRDFFSGF
+747 QELVERCHDFFSGY
-761 DYRAGIVGAPQERL
+761 DYRPGIEGQPQERL

-781 IEWTLAKQKARADAV
+781 IEWALEKQKARADKT
-796 TDEKAKKAELN
+796 TDDKAKKAELN
-807 YYADLIANL
+807 FYADLVANL

-823 SASDCAQSVKEEVGF
+823 SASDYAQSVKEQVGF

-845 LSKASPKTG
+845 LSKTSPKSG
-854 MSKRAKEFAI
+854 MSKRDKEFAV

-874 ASIIDVLEAA
+874 ATIIDVLAAA
-884 GVKTP
+884 GLKTP

-894 SDDFL
+894 SEEFL
-899 AEIQSMEHKNL
+899 SEIQAMDQKNL
-910 ALEALRKLLA
+910 ALEALKKLLA

-933 AKAFSERLEAA
+933 AKAFSERLQAA

-963 DMANDL
+963 DMAKDM
-969 KASVQRGEDLGLGEE
+969 KASAQRGDDLGLSEE

-991 LSQNQSAVEVLGN
+991 LAQNQSATEVLGN
-1004 EELRKIAH
+1004 DELRKIAH

-1025 WHLKESARAKLRVLV
+1025 WQRKESARAKLRVLV

-1054 PVAINTVLS
+1054 PAAVNLVLS
-1063 QAETLLQWNR
+1063 QAETLLKWQAK

>member
-1 MTSDNDQTGG
+1 M
-11 NKTTDITYPLP
+11 TDIQYTQPASSY
-22 GQGRYSG
+22 GGF
-29 ISEAL
+29 SEAL

-39 IDLMKGLG
+39 VDILKALG
-47 WRFEDPLMIAP
+47 WRYEDAFAISP
-58 DGPQKLRVSNTEVI
+58 DGPNKQRISNSEVLLGGILRSAV
-72 LQDLLEAAARRLNPG
+72 RRLNPDV
-87 IPEDALRAALKQVQI
+87 PEEALQSAIKQVHLF
-102 TETPS
+102 ETPS

-122 IDVEYRR
+122 VDVEYRR

-138 VRLIDFDAPENN
+138 VRLIDFANPTNN
-150 DFMVTNQ
+150 DLMVTRQ
-157 FTVVEGGHNR
+157 FTVVEGGYNR
-167 RPDVVAFVNGMPL
+167 RPDLVAFVNGMPL

-189 SENATIEDAFHQL
+189 SENATIEDAFNQL
-202 QTYKAQIPSLF
+202 QTYKLQIPSLF
-213 RTNAAVIT
+213 RTNAALIT

-232 SAGEDRFMPWRTVT
+232 SADQDRFMPWRTVT
-246 GAADDFTPE
+246 GAQHDFTPE
-255 GPKEMDT
+255 GPREMET
-262 LLRGVMQPERLF
+262 LFRGILQPERLL

-284 DRGDGVFKIIAGYHQ
+284 DKGEGVFKIIGGYHQ

-309 TIDAVS
+309 AIDAIR

-320 KIGVIWH
+320 KVGVIWH

-349 LKNPTILVV
+349 LQNPTVLVV

-366 QLYGTFSLCRDLI
+366 QLYSTFSLCRDLI

-385 IEDRDDLR
+385 IEDREALR
-393 QRLNRQSGG
+393 EKLDRQSGG
-402 VIFSTLQKFSPMAGE
+402 VIFSTLQKFSPQKGE
-417 ENFPMFS
+417 EEFPMLS
-424 DRRNI
+424 DRHNI

-443 NAKLDSSTGA
+443 DAKLNRETGI

-459 HYLRQAL
+459 QYLRQAL

-479 EAADVNTPAVFGD
+479 EADDVNTTAVFGG

-523 QEKLPEID
+523 HEKLPAID

-537 FDDETLSEQERAKA
+537 FDDETIAEQEKAKS
-551 SWSSVERLVGAAP
+551 SWATIARLVGSP
-564 RLDKVAEDIVA
+564 KRLDKVADDIVN
-575 HFEDRIEA
+575 HFEDRLEA
-583 MAGKGMIVCMSRAI
+583 MAGKGMIVCMTREI

-602 NRIASLRPEW
+602 NRITALRPGW
-612 HSEDDKEGAIKVVMT
+612 HSDDDAEGAIKVVMT

-636 QQHIGSKMRRDLL
+636 QKHIGSKTRRDLL
-649 AKRARDPSDPLKLV
+649 AKRARDPEDSLKLV

-681 YIDKPMRG
+681 YVDKPMRG

-730 TDRDQT
+730 TDRDKT

-747 QELVERCRDFFSGF
+747 QEYVEKCRDFFSGL
-761 DYRAGIVGAPQERL
+761 DYQPGITGAANERL
-775 QALAGA
+775 RALAAA
-781 IEWTLAKQKARADAV
+781 IEWALAKQKANADKQ
-796 TDEKAKKAELN
+796 TDAKAKKAELN
-807 YYADLIANL
+807 YYADLVANL

-823 SASDCAQSVKEEVGF
+823 SASDYAQSVKNEVGF
-838 FQAVRAA
+838 FKAVHAA
-845 LSKASPKTG
+845 LSKSSPKSG
-854 MSKRAKEFAI
+854 KSKRQKEFAI
-864 GQLISEAIAD
+864 GQLLSEAIAGATIMD
-874 ASIIDVLEAA
+874 ILAAA
-884 GVKTP
+884 GIKTP

-894 SDDFL
+894 SEDFL
-899 AEIQSMEHKNL
+899 AEIQGMERKNL
-910 ALEALRKLLA
+910 ALEALKKLLA
-920 GEIKARQQRNVVE
+920 GEIKAREQRNIVE

-958 IQELI
+958 IQELV
-963 DMANDL
+963 DMAKDL
-969 KASVQRGEDLGLGEE
+969 QTSVKRGDDLGLSEE

-991 LSQNQSAVEVLGN
+991 LAQNQSAVEVLGN

-1054 PVAINTVLS
+1054 PVAISTVLS
-1063 QAETLLQWNR
+1063 QAETLLAWRM

>member
-1 MTSDNDQTGG
+1 MSFTED
-11 NKTTDITYPLP
+11 
-22 GQGRYSG
+22 
-29 ISEAL
+29 L
-34 VEDAA
+34 VEQVALG
-39 IDLMKGLG
+39 ILQEIG
-47 WRFEDPLMIAP
+47 WRYEDPASIAP
-58 DGPQKLRVSNTEVI
+58 DGPERRRVSNGDVVLPE
-72 LQDLLEAAARRLNPG
+72 LLEEAAKRLNPD
-87 IPEDALRAALKQVQI
+87 IPEDALQMALKQVQRS
-102 TETPS
+102 ETPS

-122 IDVEYRR
+122 VDVEYRR
-129 PDGSIKGDK
+129 ADGSIKGDK
-138 VRLIDFDAPENN
+138 VRLIDFANPSNN
-150 DFMVTNQ
+150 DLMVTNQ
-157 FTVVEGGHNR
+157 FTVVENGHNR
-167 RPDVVAFVNGMPL
+167 RPDVVAFVNGLPL

-189 SENATIEDAFHQL
+189 SENATIHDAFNQL
-202 QTYKAQIPSLF
+202 QTYKHQIPSLF
-213 RTNAAVIT
+213 RTNAAVVT
-221 SDGLLARIGSL
+221 SDGLLARVGSL
-232 SAGEDRFMPWRTVT
+232 SADEDRFMPWRTVT
-246 GAADDFTPE
+246 GAQDDFTPE
-255 GPKEMDT
+255 GPKEMET
-262 LLRGVMQPERLF
+262 LVRGLLAPTRLL

-284 DRGDGVFKIIAGYHQ
+284 DKGDGVFKIIAGYHQ

-309 TIDAVS
+309 AIEAS
-315 TDGDR
+315 SQDGDR
-320 KIGVIWH
+320 KVGVIWH

-337 AFFAGLLVRAPE
+337 AFFAGLLVRSEALE
-349 LKNPTILVV
+349 NPTVVVV

-366 QLYGTFSLCRDLI
+366 QLFGTFSLCKDLI

-385 IEDRDDLR
+385 VEDRDDLR
-393 QRLNRQSGG
+393 QRLDRTSGG
-402 VIFSTLQKFSPMAGE
+402 VIFSTLQKFSPLSGE
-417 ENFPMFS
+417 ETSPKLS

-443 NAKLDSSTGA
+443 DAKLDRTTGV
-453 RRYGYA
+453 RKYGYA

-479 EAADVNTPAVFGD
+479 EEADVNTPAVFGE

-523 QEKLPEID
+523 RNKLPEID
-531 AAVDAL
+531 AAVDEL
-537 FDDETLSEQERAKA
+537 FDDESISEQEQAKA
-551 SWSSVERLVGAAP
+551 SWATVERLVGASP
-564 RLDKVAEDIVA
+564 RLEKVAEDIVA
-575 HFEDRIEA
+575 HFEDRLEA
-583 MAGKGMIVCMSRAI
+583 IAGKGMIVCMSRAI

-602 NRIASLRPEW
+602 ERIVALRPSW
-612 HSEDDKEGAIKVVMT
+612 HSEDDTEGAIKVVMT
-627 GSASDPLDW
+627 GSASDPLEW
-636 QQHIGSKMRRDLL
+636 QPHIGNKMRRDLL
-649 AKRARDPSDPLKLV
+649 AKRARDPQDPLKLV

-721 KKALQNYTA
+721 RTALQNYTS
-730 TDRDQT
+730 TDREQT
-736 GIDEEEAVATL
+736 GIDEEEAVSAL
-747 QELVERCRDFFSGF
+747 QELLERCQDFFAGF
-761 DYRAGIVGAPQERL
+761 DYSLGISGAPHERL
-775 QALAGA
+775 QVLAGA
-781 IEWTLAKQKARADAV
+781 IQWTLEKQKVRADAQA
-796 TDEKAKKAELN
+796 DEKAKKAELN
-807 YYADLIANL
+807 YYNNLVANL

-823 SASDCAQSVKEEVGF
+823 SASDYAQTIKEEVGF

-845 LSKASPKTG
+845 LAKT
-854 MSKRAKEFAI
+854 SARSNISRRDREFAI
-864 GQLISEAIAD
+864 GQLISDAIAD

-884 GVKTP
+884 GLKSP

-899 AEIQSMEHKNL
+899 AEIQNMEHKNL

-920 GEIKARQQRNVVE
+920 GEIKARQKLNVVE
-933 AKAFSERLEAA
+933 AKAFSERLEDA
-944 VARYHANAITSLEM
+944 VSRYHANAITSVEM

-963 DMANDL
+963 NMAKEL
-969 KASVQRGEDLGLGEE
+969 KASVQRGDDLGLSAEE
-984 ELAFYDA
+984 MAFYDA
-991 LSQNQSAVEVLGN
+991 LAQNQSAVEMLGN
-1004 EELRKIAH
+1004 DELRKIAH

-1063 QAETLLQWNR
+1063 QAETLLKWS

>member
-1 MTSDNDQTGG
+1 MINED
-11 NKTTDITYPLP
+11 
-22 GQGRYSG
+22 
-29 ISEAL
+29 L
-34 VEDAA
+34 VEQAA
-39 IDLMKGLG
+39 LAILQDLG
-47 WRFEDPLMIAP
+47 WRYEDSVAIAP
-58 DGPQKLRVSNTEVI
+58 DGPEKRRGAFGEVV
-72 LQDLLEAAARRLNPG
+72 LSGLLEDAARRLNPD
-87 IPEDALRAALKQVQI
+87 IPEEALQNALRQVSVS
-102 TETPS
+102 ETPS

-122 IDVEYRR
+122 IDVEFRR

-138 VRLIDFDAPENN
+138 VRLIDFANPANN
-150 DFMVTNQ
+150 DLMVTNQ
-157 FTVVEGGHNR
+157 FTVVEAGHNR
-167 RPDVVAFVNGMPL
+167 RPDVVAFVNGLPL

-189 SENATIEDAFHQL
+189 SENATIEDAFNQL
-202 QTYKAQIPSLF
+202 QTYKQQIPSLF
-213 RTNAAVIT
+213 RTNAALIT

-246 GAADDFTPE
+246 GAQDDFTPE

-262 LLRGVMQPERLF
+262 LLRGVMQPERLL
-274 QLVRDFTVFG
+274 QLMRDFTVFG
-284 DRGDGVFKIIAGYHQ
+284 DKGDGVFKIIGGYHQ

-309 TIDAVS
+309 AVDAAS
-315 TDGDR
+315 ADGDR
-320 KIGVIWH
+320 KVGVIWH
-327 TQGSGKSFLM
+327 TQGSGKSYLM
-337 AFFAGLLVRAPE
+337 AFFAGLLVRATE
-349 LKNPTILVV
+349 LQNPTILVV

-393 QRLNRQSGG
+393 QRLDRQAGG

-417 ENFPMFS
+417 EDFPMLS
-424 DRRNI
+424 ERRNI

-443 NAKLDSSTGA
+443 DAKLDRTTGT

-479 EAADVNTPAVFGD
+479 EAADVNTPAVFGE

-523 QEKLPEID
+523 QGKLPEID

-537 FDDETLSEQERAKA
+537 FDDETLSEQEKAK
-551 SWSSVERLVGAAP
+551 SNWSSVERLVGAPP
-564 RLDKVAEDIVA
+564 RLEKVAQDIVT
-575 HFEDRIEA
+575 HFEDRVEA

-602 NRIASLRPEW
+602 KRIAALRPDW
-612 HSEDDKEGAIKVVMT
+612 HSEDDKEGAVKVVMT

-636 QQHIGSKMRRDLL
+636 QQHIGGKMRRDLL
-649 AKRARDPSDPLKLV
+649 AKRARDPNDPLELV

-747 QELVERCRDFFSGF
+747 QELVERCQDFFSGF
-761 DYRAGIVGAPQERL
+761 NYRAGVEGTPQERL

-781 IEWTLAKQKARADAV
+781 IEWALQKQKARADQA
-796 TDEKAKKAELN
+796 TDDKAKKAELN
-807 YYADLIANL
+807 YYADLVANL

-823 SASDCAQSVKEEVGF
+823 SASDFAQAAKEEVGF

-845 LSKASPKTG
+845 LSKSSPKTG
-854 MSKRAKEFAI
+854 MSKREKEFAI
-864 GQLISEAIAD
+864 GQLISDAIAD
-874 ASIIDVLEAA
+874 ASIIDVLAAA
-884 GVKTP
+884 GMASP

-894 SDDFL
+894 SEEFL
-899 AEIQSMEHKNL
+899 AEIQNMEQKNL

-963 DMANDL
+963 DIAKDL
-969 KASVQRGEDLGLGEE
+969 KASVQRGDDLGLGEE

-991 LSQNQSAVEVLGN
+991 LSQNQSAVEVLGGG
-1004 EELRKIAH
+1004 ELQEIAN
-1012 VLVEQLQKNVTVD
+1012 VLVEQLQKSVTVD
-1025 WHLKESARAKLRVLV
+1025 WHRKESARAKLRILV

-1054 PVAINTVLS
+1054 QSATNLVLC
-1063 QAETLLQWNR
+1063 QAETLLRWQK

>member
-1 MTSDNDQTGG
+1 MSFTED
-11 NKTTDITYPLP
+11 
-22 GQGRYSG
+22 
-29 ISEAL
+29 L
-34 VEDAA
+34 VEQVALGILQD
-39 IDLMKGLG
+39 LG
-47 WRFEDPLMIAP
+47 WRYEDPISIAP
-58 DGPQKLRVSNTEVI
+58 DGPDRRRVSNTETLLPGL
-72 LQDLLEAAARRLNPG
+72 LQEAAKRLNPG
-87 IPEDALRAALKQVQI
+87 IPDDALRAALKQVQI

-138 VRLIDFDAPENN
+138 VRLIDFANPANN
-150 DFMVTNQ
+150 DLMVTNQ

-167 RPDVVAFVNGMPL
+167 RPDVVALVNGLPL

-189 SENATIEDAFHQL
+189 NENTTIESAFNQL

-213 RTNAAVIT
+213 RTNAALLT

-246 GAADDFTPE
+246 GAQDDFTPE
-255 GPKEMDT
+255 GPKEMET
-262 LLRGVMQPERLF
+262 LLRGMMQPENLL
-274 QLVRDFTVFG
+274 QLIRDFTVFG
-284 DRGDGVFKIIAGYHQ
+284 DKGDGVFKIIAGYHQ

-309 TIDAVS
+309 AVDAVGE
-315 TDGDR
+315 DGDR
-320 KIGVIWH
+320 KVGVIWH
-327 TQGSGKSFLM
+327 TQGSGKSYLM

-349 LKNPTILVV
+349 LQNPTILVV

-366 QLYGTFSLCRDLI
+366 QLFGTFSLCRDLI

-385 IEDRDDLR
+385 IADRDDLR
-393 QRLNRQSGG
+393 DKLNRKSGG

-417 ENFPMFS
+417 EDFPMLS
-424 DRRNI
+424 DRKNI

-443 NAKLDSSTGA
+443 DAKLNRSTGA

-479 EAADVNTPAVFGD
+479 EAADVNTPAVFGQ

-537 FDDETLSEQERAKA
+537 FDDESLSEQERAKA
-551 SWSSVERLVGAAP
+551 SWSKVERLVGAPP
-564 RLDKVAEDIVA
+564 RLDKVAQDIVE
-575 HFEDRIEA
+575 HFEHRQEGL
-583 MAGKGMIVCMSRAI
+583 AGKGMVVCMSRAI

-602 NRIASLRPEW
+602 KRIVALRPDW
-612 HSEDDKEGAIKVVMT
+612 HSENDTEGAVKVVMT

-636 QQHIGSKMRRDLL
+636 QQHIGTKTRRDQL
-649 AKRARDPSDPLKLV
+649 AKRARDPVDPLKLV

-730 TDRDQT
+730 TDREKT
-736 GIDEEEAVATL
+736 GIDEEEAVAAL
-747 QELVERCRDFFSGF
+747 QELVEKCRDFFAGF
-761 DYRAGIVGAPQERL
+761 NYQPGIDGAPQERL
-775 QALAGA
+775 QALAAA
-781 IEWTLAKQKARADAV
+781 IEWTLKVQKERADNSSE
-796 TDEKAKKAELN
+796 EKAKKEERN
-807 YYADLIANL
+807 FFADLVANL
-816 SKAFALA
+816 SKAFSLA
-823 SASDCAQSVKEEVGF
+823 AASDYAQGVKQEVGF

-845 LSKASPKTG
+845 QAKSAPRSGLSK
-854 MSKRAKEFAI
+854 RDKEFAV

-874 ASIIDVLEAA
+874 ASIIDVLAAA
-884 GVKTP
+884 GMKTP

-894 SDDFL
+894 SEEFL
-899 AEIQSMEHKNL
+899 SEVQAMEQKNL
-910 ALEALRKLLA
+910 ALEALRKLLS
-920 GEIKARQQRNVVE
+920 GEIMSRQKRNVVE

-958 IQELI
+958 IQALI
-963 DMANDL
+963 EMAKDL
-969 KASVQRGEDLGLGEE
+969 KTSVERGEKLGLGEE

-991 LSQNQSAVEVLGN
+991 LAQNQSAVEVLGN
-1004 EELRKIAH
+1004 EELRKLAH
-1012 VLVEQLQKNVTVD
+1012 VLVEQLQQNVTVD
-1025 WHLKESARAKLRVLV
+1025 WHRKESARAKLRVLV

-1063 QAETLLQWNR
+1063 QAETLLQWNGAR

>member
-1 MTSDNDQTGG
+1 MSFTED
-11 NKTTDITYPLP
+11 
-22 GQGRYSG
+22 
-29 ISEAL
+29 L
-34 VEDAA
+34 VEQVALGILQD
-39 IDLMKGLG
+39 LG
-47 WRFEDPLMIAP
+47 WRYEDPVSIAP
-58 DGPQKLRVSNTEVI
+58 DGPERQRVSNGDVV
-72 LQDLLEAAARRLNPG
+72 LPSLLEEAAKRLNPD
-87 IPEDALRAALKQVQI
+87 IPEEALQAALKQVQI
-102 TETPS
+102 IETPS
-107 LIEENRRIHRLLVDG
+107 LIEENRRIHRMLVDG

-138 VRLIDFDAPENN
+138 VRLIDFATPANN

-157 FTVVEGGHNR
+157 FTVVETGHNR
-167 RPDVVAFVNGMPL
+167 RPDVVAFVNGLPL

-189 SENATIEDAFHQL
+189 SENATIEDAFNQL

-213 RTNAAVIT
+213 RTNAALIT
-221 SDGLLARIGSL
+221 SDGLLARAGSL

-246 GAADDFTPE
+246 GAQDDFTPE

-262 LLRGVMQPERLF
+262 LLRGMMQPERLL

-284 DRGDGVFKIIAGYHQ
+284 DKGDGVFKIIGGYHQ
-299 FHGARKALAS
+299 FHGARKALAKA
-309 TIDAVS
+309 IDAVS
-315 TDGDR
+315 AEGDR
-320 KIGVIWH
+320 KVGVIWH

-337 AFFAGLLVRAPE
+337 AFFAGLMVRAPE
-349 LKNPTILVV
+349 LQNPTILVV

-366 QLYGTFSLCRDLI
+366 QLFGTFSLCRDLI
-379 RQTPEQ
+379 RQTPDQ
-385 IEDRDDLR
+385 IADRNDLR
-393 QRLNRQSGG
+393 EQLNRQSGG
-402 VIFSTLQKFSPMAGE
+402 VIFSTLQKFSPEKGE
-417 ENFPMFS
+417 EDFPKLS

-443 NAKLDSSTGA
+443 DAKLDRSTGA
-453 RRYGYA
+453 RKYGYA

-479 EAADVNTPAVFGD
+479 EAADVNTPAVFGE

-531 AAVDAL
+531 VAVDAL
-537 FDDETLSEQERAKA
+537 FDDETLSEQEKAKS
-551 SWSSVERLVGAAP
+551 SWTSVERLVGAPP
-564 RLDKVAEDIVA
+564 RLEKVAQDIVS
-575 HFEDRIEA
+575 HFEDRLEVLT
-583 MAGKGMIVCMSRAI
+583 GKGMVVCMSRSI

-602 NRIASLRPEW
+602 QKITSLRPDW
-612 HSEDDKEGAIKVVMT
+612 HSDDDKEGQVKVVMT
-627 GSASDPLDW
+627 GAASDPLEW
-636 QQHIGSKMRRDLL
+636 QSHIGSKARRDLL
-649 AKRARDPSDPLKLV
+649 AKRARDPDDPLKLV

-730 TDRDQT
+730 TDREQT
-736 GIDEEEAVATL
+736 GIDEEEAVAAL

-761 DYRAGIVGAPQERL
+761 DYQSGISGLPNERL

-781 IEWTLAKQKARADAV
+781 IEWTLEKQKARADQASDV
-796 TDEKAKKAELN
+796 KAKKAELS
-807 YYADLIANL
+807 YYADLVANL

-823 SASDCAQSVKEEVGF
+823 SASDYAQSVKEEVGF
-838 FQAVRAA
+838 FQAIRAA
-845 LSKASPKTG
+845 LSKTSPKTG
-854 MSKRAKEFAI
+854 ISKREKEFAV

-874 ASIIDVLEAA
+874 ATIIDVLAAA
-884 GVKTP
+884 GLKTP

-894 SDDFL
+894 SEEFL
-899 AEIQSMEHKNL
+899 AEIQTMDQKNL
-910 ALEALRKLLA
+910 ALEALKKLLS
-920 GEIKARQQRNVVE
+920 GEIKAREKRNVVE
-933 AKAFSERLEAA
+933 AKAFSERLQAA

-963 DMANDL
+963 DMAKDM
-969 KASVQRGEDLGLGEE
+969 KVSVQRGDDLGLSEE

-991 LSQNQSAVEVLGN
+991 LAQNESAMDVLGN
-1004 EELRKIAH
+1004 DELRKIAH

-1025 WHLKESARAKLRVLV
+1025 WQRKESARAKLRILV

-1054 PVAINTVLS
+1054 PAAINLVLS
-1063 QAETLLQWNR
+1063 QAETLLRWQAP

>member
-1 MTSDNDQTGG
+1 MSNPNHEIEMSFTED
-11 NKTTDITYPLP
+11 
-22 GQGRYSG
+22 
-29 ISEAL
+29 L
-34 VEDAA
+34 VEQVALGTLQE
-39 IDLMKGLG
+39 IG
-47 WRFEDPLMIAP
+47 WRYEDPVRIAP
-58 DGPQKLRVSNTEVI
+58 DGPEKRRVSNGDVV
-72 LQDLLEAAARRLNPG
+72 LDGLLEEAARRLNPG
-87 IPEDALRAALKQVQI
+87 IPDEALHNALRQIQI

-138 VRLIDFDAPENN
+138 VRLIDFANPANN

-157 FTVVEGGHNR
+157 FTVVESGHNR
-167 RPDVVAFVNGMPL
+167 RPDVVAFVNGLPL

-189 SENATIEDAFHQL
+189 SESATIEDAFNQL

-213 RTNAAVIT
+213 RTNAALIT

-246 GAADDFTPE
+246 GAQDDFTPE

-262 LLRGVMQPERLF
+262 LLRGVMQPERLL

-284 DRGDGVFKIIAGYHQ
+284 DKGDGVFKIIGGYHQ

-309 TIDAVS
+309 AIDAAS
-315 TDGDR
+315 AEGDR
-320 KIGVIWH
+320 KVGVVWH

-349 LKNPTILVV
+349 LQNPTILVV

-379 RQTPEQ
+379 RQTPDQ
-385 IEDRDDLR
+385 IADRDDLR
-393 QRLNRQSGG
+393 EKLDRQSGG
-402 VIFSTLQKFSPMAGE
+402 VIFSTLQKFSPMKGE
-417 ENFPMFS
+417 DAFPMLS

-443 NAKLDSSTGA
+443 DVKLDRDTGS

-479 EAADVNTPAVFGD
+479 EAADVNTPAVFGE

-515 RLARVELE
+515 RLARVDLE

-537 FDDETLSEQERAKA
+537 FDDETLSEQEKAKS
-551 SWSSVERLVGAAP
+551 SWTTVERLVGAPP
-564 RLDKVAEDIVA
+564 RLEKVAQDIVG
-575 HFEDRIEA
+575 HFEDRVEA

-602 NRIASLRPEW
+602 QRIIALRPDW
-612 HSEDDKEGAIKVVMT
+612 HSDDDKEGAVKVVMT

-636 QQHIGSKMRRDLL
+636 QPHIGSKARRDLL
-649 AKRARDPSDPLKLV
+649 AKRARDPEDPLKLV

-736 GIDEEEAVATL
+736 GIKEEDAVAAL
-747 QELVERCRDFFSGF
+747 QELVERCQGFFSGF
-761 DYRAGIVGAPQERL
+761 DYHAGIEGQPQERL

-781 IEWTLAKQKARADAV
+781 IEWALEKQKARADLA
-796 TDEKAKKAELN
+796 TDDKAKKSELN
-807 YYADLIANL
+807 YYADLVANL

-823 SASDCAQSVKEEVGF
+823 SASDYAQSVKEEVGF
-838 FQAVRAA
+838 FQAIRAA
-845 LSKASPKTG
+845 LSKTSPKSG
-854 MSKRAKEFAI
+854 MSKRDKEFAV

-874 ASIIDVLEAA
+874 ATIIDVLAAA
-884 GVKTP
+884 GLKTP

-894 SDDFL
+894 SEEFL
-899 AEIQSMEHKNL
+899 SEIQTMDQKNL
-910 ALEALRKLLA
+910 ALEALKKLLA

-933 AKAFSERLEAA
+933 AKAFSERLQAA

-963 DMANDL
+963 DMAKDM
-969 KASVQRGEDLGLGEE
+969 KASVQRGDDLGLTEE

-991 LSQNQSAVEVLGN
+991 LAQNQSAMDVLGN
-1004 EELRKIAH
+1004 DELREIAH

-1025 WHLKESARAKLRVLV
+1025 WQRKESARAKLRVLV

-1054 PVAINTVLS
+1054 PAAINLVLS
-1063 QAETLLQWNR
+1063 QAETLLNWKTT

>member
-1 MTSDNDQTGG
+1 MSFTED
-11 NKTTDITYPLP
+11 
-22 GQGRYSG
+22 
-29 ISEAL
+29 L
-34 VEDAA
+34 VEQVA
-39 IDLMKGLG
+39 LGTLEELG
-47 WRFEDPLMIAP
+47 WRYEDSISIAP
-58 DGPQKLRVSNTEVI
+58 DGPDKRRVSNGDVVLSE
-72 LQDLLEAAARRLNPG
+72 LLDEAARRLNPG
-87 IPEDALRAALKQVQI
+87 IPDEALYNALRQI
-102 TETPS
+102 QISETPS

-138 VRLIDFDAPENN
+138 VRLIDFANPANN

-157 FTVVEGGHNR
+157 FTVVESGHNR
-167 RPDVVAFVNGMPL
+167 RPDVVAFVNGLPL

-189 SENATIEDAFHQL
+189 SENATIEDAFNQL

-213 RTNAAVIT
+213 STNAALIT
-221 SDGLLARIGSL
+221 SDGLLARVGSL

-246 GAADDFTPE
+246 GAQDDFTQE

-262 LLRGVMQPERLF
+262 LLRGMMQPERLL

-284 DRGDGVFKIIAGYHQ
+284 DKCDGVFKIIAGYHQ

-309 TIDAVS
+309 AIDAVS
-315 TDGDR
+315 ADGDR
-320 KIGVIWH
+320 KVGVIWH

-337 AFFAGLLVRAPE
+337 AFFAGLLVRTPE
-349 LKNPTILVV
+349 LQNPTILVV

-385 IEDRDDLR
+385 IADRDALR
-393 QRLNRQSGG
+393 EKLNRQSGG
-402 VIFSTLQKFSPMAGE
+402 VIFSTLQKFSPMSGE
-417 ENFPMFS
+417 EDFPMLS

-443 NAKLDSSTGA
+443 DAKLNTATGA

-479 EAADVNTPAVFGD
+479 EAADLSTPAVFGE

-537 FDDETLSEQERAKA
+537 FDDETLSEQEKAKS
-551 SWSSVERLVGAAP
+551 SWTSVERLVGAPP
-564 RLDKVAEDIVA
+564 RLEKIAQDIVS
-575 HFEDRIEA
+575 HFEDRLEA
-583 MAGKGMIVCMSRAI
+583 ITGKGMIVCMSRAI

-602 NRIASLRPEW
+602 QRITELRPDW
-612 HSEDDKEGAIKVVMT
+612 HSEDDKAGAVKIVMT
-627 GSASDPLDW
+627 GSASDPLEW
-636 QQHIGSKMRRDLL
+636 QPHIGSKTRRDLL
-649 AKRARDPSDPLKLV
+649 ANRARDPEDPLKLV

-697 RVNRVFKD
+697 RVNRVFKG

-721 KKALQNYTA
+721 KRALQNYTA

-736 GIDEEEAVATL
+736 AIEEEEAVAAL

-761 DYRAGIVGAPQERL
+761 DYSSGIDGQPQERL

-781 IEWTLAKQKARADAV
+781 IEWALERQKARADQAS
-796 TDEKAKKAELN
+796 DDKAKKAELN
-807 YYADLIANL
+807 YYADLVANL

-823 SASDCAQSVKEEVGF
+823 SASDYAQSVKVEVGF
-838 FQAVRAA
+838 FQATRAA
-845 LSKASPKTG
+845 LTKSSPRSG
-854 MSKRAKEFAI
+854 MSKREKDFAV
-864 GQLISEAIAD
+864 GQLIAGAISD
-874 ASIIDVLEAA
+874 ATIIDILAAA
-884 GVKTP
+884 GLKTQ

-894 SDDFL
+894 SEEFL
-899 AEIQSMEHKNL
+899 AEIQNMDQKNL

-933 AKAFSERLEAA
+933 AKAFSERLQAT

-958 IQELI
+958 LQELI
-963 DMANDL
+963 EMAKDM
-969 KASVQRGEDLGLGEE
+969 KASVQRGDDLGLSEE

-991 LSQNQSAVEVLGN
+991 LAQNQSAMDILGN
-1004 EELRKIAH
+1004 DELRKIAH
-1012 VLVEQLQKNVTVD
+1012 VLVDQLQKNVTVD
-1025 WHLKESARAKLRVLV
+1025 WQRKESARAKLRILV

-1054 PVAINTVLS
+1054 PAAINLVLS
-1063 QAETLLQWNR
+1063 QAETLLAWQAPH

>member
-1 MTSDNDQTGG
+1 M
-11 NKTTDITYPLP
+11 TDISYTQPENI
-22 GQGRYSG
+22 YSG
-29 ISEAL
+29 FSEDI
-34 VEDAA
+34 VEHAV
-39 IDLMKGLG
+39 IEILLELG
-47 WRFEDPLMIAP
+47 WRYEKWFSIGP
-58 DGPQKLRVSNTEVI
+58 DGPNKQRVSNQDVLLENI
-72 LQDLLEAAARRLNPG
+72 LQDAAKRLNPA
-87 IPEDALRAALKQVQI
+87 IPGEALQSAIKQLQVS
-102 TETPS
+102 ETPS

-129 PDGSIKGDK
+129 ADGSIKGDK
-138 VRLIDFDAPENN
+138 VRLIDFENAENN
-150 DFMVTNQ
+150 DLLVTNQ

-167 RPDVVAFVNGMPL
+167 RPDVVAFVNGLPL

-189 SENATIEDAFHQL
+189 SENATVEDAFNQL
-202 QTYKAQIPSLF
+202 QTYKQQIPSLF
-213 RTNAAVIT
+213 RTNAALIT

-246 GAADDFTPE
+246 GAQDDFTPE
-255 GPKEMDT
+255 GPKEMET
-262 LLRGVMQPERLF
+262 LIRGVLQPERLL

-284 DRGDGVFKIIAGYHQ
+284 DKGDGVFKIIGGYHQ

-309 TIDAVS
+309 AIDAVS
-315 TDGDR
+315 TNGDR
-320 KIGVIWH
+320 KVGVIWH

-337 AFFAGLLVRAPE
+337 AFFAGLLVRSPE
-349 LKNPTILVV
+349 LQNPTILVV

-379 RQTPEQ
+379 RQKPEQ
-385 IEDRDDLR
+385 IEDREDLR
-393 QRLNRQSGG
+393 EKLDRQSGG

-417 ENFPMFS
+417 EDFPMLS
-424 DRRNI
+424 DRRNV
-429 IVIADEAHRSQYGF
+429 IVLADEAHRSQYGF
-443 NAKLDSSTGA
+443 DAKLDRSTGA

-479 EAADVNTPAVFGD
+479 EAADVNTPAVFGE

-537 FDDETLSEQERAKA
+537 FDDETLSEQEKAK
-551 SWSSVERLVGAAP
+551 SNWSSVERLVGAPP
-564 RLDKVAEDIVA
+564 RLDKVAQDIVT

-602 NRIASLRPEW
+602 NRITALRPDW
-612 HSEDDKEGAIKVVMT
+612 HSEDDKEGVVKVIMT
-627 GSASDPLDW
+627 GAASDPLDW

-649 AKRARDPSDPLKLV
+649 ARRARDPDDPLRLV

-736 GIDEEEAVATL
+736 GIDEEEAVAKL
-747 QELVERCRDFFSGF
+747 QELVERCQDFFSGF
-761 DYRAGIVGAPQERL
+761 DYTAGMEGTPQERL

-781 IEWTLAKQKARADAV
+781 IEWALEKQKACADKEA
-796 TDEKAKKAELN
+796 DEKAKKAELN
-807 YYADLIANL
+807 YYADLVANL

-823 SASDCAQSVKEEVGF
+823 SASDYAQSVKEEVGF

-845 LSKASPKTG
+845 LSKSSPKTG
-854 MSKRAKEFAI
+854 MSKREKEFAI
-864 GQLISEAIAD
+864 GQLISDAIAD
-874 ASIIDVLEAA
+874 ASIVNVLEAA
-884 GVKTP
+884 GMKTP

-894 SDDFL
+894 SEEFL
-899 AEIQSMEHKNL
+899 AEIQKMEHKNL

-920 GEIKARQQRNVVE
+920 SEIKARGQRNVVE
-933 AKAFSERLEAA
+933 AKAFSERLEAT

-963 DMANDL
+963 DMAKDL
-969 KASVQRGEDLGLGEE
+969 KASVQRGDDLGLGEE

-991 LSQNQSAVEVLGN
+991 LSQNQSAVEMLGN
-1004 EELRKIAH
+1004 EELRKIAN
-1012 VLVEQLQKNVTVD
+1012 VLVEQLQKSITVD

-1063 QAETLLQWNR
+1063 QAEALLRWEAKH